1 MKTITND
8 PQDFIENGGWSFLEP
23 DSSVSLVLQFPYT
36 VLAYNLFST
45 SSALWKHLVN
55 LLLQSFRSVSSDLH
69 QC

>member
-23 DSSVSLVLQFPYT
+23 DSSVSVVLQFPYT

-45 SSALWKHLVN
+45 SLALWKDLVN
-55 LLLQSFRSVSSDLH
+55 LLLQSFRSVSSDLR